1 MALGRRVT
9 IRDVAA
15 RAGVTDMTVS
25 RAVNGSGPVS
35 EVVRKR
41 VLEAVEEL
49 GYVPSRVA
57 RGLRSSRTNTLA
69 LIVTDVTN
77 PFFTTIARGVE
88 DAASDRDHLLLLCN
102 TDESEA
108 EELRYLEMLAGQG
121 VDGVL
126 FVPARSGE
134 AARDLAA
141 RHRLPL
147 VILDRRVA
155 MPDLSVVRCD
165 SRAGAW
171 EMARYLFGLGHR
183 EYAILA
189 GPPGVLTSDDR
200 VAGFLRALEGTEAHT
215 TVLHGQFS
223 NAWGR
228 EGVDRVLTLA
238 SQPTAIFALNNF
250 VTIGALQALSERGKA
265 VPSDLSLVGFDDLP
279 AAMVGQPFLTVVS
292 QPAYEMGRQAVELLL
307 DQVGDPGRKPQEIVL
322 PTDLVVRRSA
332 GPPG

>member
-1 MALGRRVT
+1 MGPGKRVT

-35 EVVRKR
+35 EGVRKR
-41 VLEAVEEL
+41 VMEAVEEL

-57 RGLRSSRTNTLA
+57 RGLRSNRTHTLA

-126 FVPARSGE
+126 FVPARSGQ
-134 AARDLAA
+134 AARALAA

-147 VILDRRVA
+147 VILDRRVS

-165 SRAGAW
+165 SQAGAAQ
-171 EMARYLFGLGHR
+171 MAQYLLDLGHR
-183 EYAILA
+183 EFAILA
-189 GPPGVLTSDDR
+189 GPEGVPTSDDR
-200 VAGFLRALEGTEAHT
+200 VAGFTGALQGARA

-223 NAWGR
+223 NEWGR
-228 EGVDRVLTLA
+228 EGIRRVLDR
-238 SQPTAIFALNNF
+238 SPRPTAVFALNNF
-250 VTIGALQALSERGKA
+250 VTIGALQALHERGVR
-265 VPSDLSLVGFDDLP
+265 VPEDVSLVGFDDLP
-279 AAMVGQPFLTVVS
+279 TAMVGQPFLTVVA
-292 QPAYEMGRQAVELLL
+292 QPAYEMGRRAVEVLLGQL
-307 DQVGDPGRKPQEIVL
+307 GNPEQEPQEILL
-322 PTDLVVRRSA
+322 PTELVVRRSS
-332 GPPG
+332 GPPV

>member
-1 MALGRRVT
+1 MGAGRRVT
-9 IRDVAA
+9 IRDVAV

-35 EVVRKR
+35 EGVRKR
-41 VLEAVEEL
+41 VLEAIEEL

-57 RGLRSSRTNTLA
+57 RGLRSNRTHTLA

-134 AARDLAA
+134 AARELAA

-147 VILDRRVA
+147 VILDRRIS

-165 SRAGAW
+165 SEAGAAQ
-171 EMARYLFGLGHR
+171 MGRYLLDLGHR
-183 EYAILA
+183 EFTILA
-189 GPPGVLTSDDR
+189 GPEGVPTSDDR
-200 VAGFLRALEGTEAHT
+200 VNGFVGALKETNARAR
-215 TVLHGQFS
+215 VLHGQFS

-228 EGVDRVLTLA
+228 EGVERTLA
-238 SQPTAIFALNNF
+238 EAPRTTAIFALNNF
-250 VTIGALQALSERGKA
+250 VTIGALQALYGRGVR
-265 VPSDLSLVGFDDLP
+265 VPEDVSLVGFDDLP
-279 AAMVGQPFLTVVS
+279 SAMVGQPFLTVIS
-292 QPAYEMGRQAVELLL
+292 QPAYEMGRRAVDLLL
-307 DQVGDPGRKPQEIVL
+307 AQLGNSGQPQEIVL
-322 PTDLVVRRSA
+322 PTDLVVRQSS
-332 GPPG
+332 GPPS